1 MGSIFTDS
9 DHGNTSVPIRTKD
22 LVIGNTYTL
31 SLHSSP
37 FKLVRCMPSGNM
49 IGNYSSKEYPITARG
64 YVYQTTEQANQTK
77 ENTMTKL
84 YEINTN
90 GVSTYGAKLAVNS
103 SGDWVM
109 ELKGTGAVV
118 SVPKENVKEVLPYS
132 VEVEFTQGKAGQ
144 HSYLARKE
152 DWAVGDL
159 VIIQDT
165 SGVARVIKVNSASR
179 SASKWITGV
188 KLQGSFITAG
198 E

>member
-1 MGSIFTDS
+1 ME
-9 DHGNTSVPIRTKD
+9 
-22 LVIGNTYTL
+22 LVIIRQEDMVEGNTYYVGQGTR
-31 SLHSSP
+31 P
-37 FKLVRCMPSGNM
+37 FIFIGFTGRGECAAQYPESTRDLRVRP
-49 IGNYSSKEYPITARG
+49 YFY
-64 YVYQTTEQANQTK
+64 EQANQTK

-132 VEVEFTQGKAGQ
+132 VEVEFTQGKAGLY
-144 HSYLARKE
+144 SYLARKE
-152 DWAVGDL
+152 DWVAGDL
-159 VIIQDT
+159 VIIPNT

-179 SASKWITGV
+179 SASRWITGV